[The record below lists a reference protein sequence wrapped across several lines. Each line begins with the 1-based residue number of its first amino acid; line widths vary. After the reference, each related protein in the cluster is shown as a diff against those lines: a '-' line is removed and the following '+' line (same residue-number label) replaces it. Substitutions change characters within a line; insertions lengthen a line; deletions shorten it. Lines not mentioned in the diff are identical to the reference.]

1 MNIFT
6 LESKEAHRSMRKKC
20 KESLIVRKTL
30 LCFVLVK
37 RNKKVTYNRKTQK
50 YNDLNSK
57 LMHLKIE
64 EKILSLENLTQLKRL
79 FKVQLH

>member
-1 MNIFT
+1 MQRKFDR
-6 LESKEAHRSMRKKC
+6 KEDAF
-20 KESLIVRKTL
+20 VRNVQ
-30 LCFVLVK
+30 FVLVRGLKGIK

-57 LMHLKIE
+57 LMHLQIE